1 MARRFRGEYTFKVDS
16 KGRVSIPALFRRVL
30 EAGDDTWVE
39 GKRPELVIVYGD
51 KTQDYL
57 EVYTMRAIGALE
69 DKIALLPSGPLK
81 RKLTKRISGL
91 SHQTEVDPDG
101 RLVIPLRLREKIGL
115 EKEAY
120 FIATG
125 DTFQIW
131 NPDTYAQVEA
141 EEEEALGDDLPEG
154 VDLMDALDM
163 TLSRMGEG

>member
-51 KTQDYL
+51 TSQEFL
-57 EVYTMRAIGALE
+57 EVYTMRAIEALE
-69 DKIALLPSGPLK
+69 DKIAKLPSSPLK
-81 RKLTKRISGL
+81 RKLTKRVSGQA
-91 SHQTEVDPDG
+91 HPTEVDPDG
-101 RLVIPLRLREKIGL
+101 RLVIPQKLREKIAL

-120 FIATG
+120 FLATG

-131 NPDTYAQVEA
+131 NPGTYAEVEA
-141 EEEEALGDDLPEG
+141 EEDEGLGEDLPDD

-163 TLSRMGEG
+163 TLSRIGEG

>member
-1 MARRFRGEYTFKVDS
+1 MARRFRGEYTFKVDG

-30 EAGDDTWVE
+30 EAGDDAWVD

-51 KTQDYL
+51 RTQNYL

-69 DKIALLPSGPLK
+69 DKIARLPSGALK

-101 RLVIPLRLREKIGL
+101 RLVIPQRLREKIGL
-115 EKEAY
+115 DKEAY

-125 DTFQIW
+125 DTFQVW
-131 NPDTYAQVEA
+131 NPDTYAEIEA
-141 EEEEALGDDLPEG
+141 EEDEALGDDLPEDI
-154 VDLMDALDM
+154 DLMDALDL
-163 TLSRMGEG
+163 TLSRLGEG